1 MVDES
6 AAGSVAPLLAWAQ
19 YRVGG
24 RTVDEQE
31 RLSALRLHLATGI
44 GPRLFSALVERF
56 GSAQA
61 AAEASAGELA
71 QTPGIGEESAQK
83 IRESLDRAEPEAEL
97 ERARAAGVQLVFRGE
112 ADYPIALAYLTDA
125 PPALYVKGNLVAEDA
140 QAVGVVGMRKCSL
153 YGQDQAERIAG
164 GLARA
169 GFTIISGLA
178 RGIDSA
184 AHRGALAAGGRTIAV
199 LGNGLATVYPPE
211 NGRLA
216 DAVAAQGALVSEFPM
231 ETAPQAE
238 NFPRR
243 NRILAALGLGVVVV
257 EAGARSGALITAR
270 LAAELGKEV
279 FAVPNRVDA
288 PGAAGVHALIRD
300 GAKLVESV
308 ADILDEFPDLEVE
321 PAAGEDAPRQAGLT
335 LKANLSAEEARLME
349 VLDGEPAPLETL
361 ADRAGL
367 NAPQAA
373 GAMTLL
379 ELKGLVR
386 ALPGGRF
393 LRRQTP
399 R

>member
-1 MVDES
+1 MNDE
-6 AAGSVAPLLAWAQ
+6 
-19 YRVGG
+19 
-24 RTVDEQE
+24 E

-44 GPRLFSALVERF
+44 GPRTFSALVERF

-71 QTPGIGEESAQK
+71 ETPGIRRDSTAA

-112 ADYPIALAYLTDA
+112 AAYPIALTYLADA

-169 GFTIISGLA
+169 GFTIVSGLA
-178 RGIDSA
+178 RGIDAA

-211 NGRLA
+211 NSRLA

-257 EAGARSGALITAR
+257 EAGVRSGSLITAR

-300 GAKLVESV
+300 GAKLAESV
-308 ADILDEFPDLEVE
+308 ADILDEFPDLEVQ
-321 PAAGEDAPRQAGLT
+321 PAAGEDAPRQAGLA
-335 LKANLSAEEARLME
+335 LKANLSAEEARLLE

>member
-1 MVDES
+1 MDE
-6 AAGSVAPLLAWAQ
+6 
-19 YRVGG
+19 
-24 RTVDEQE
+24 TE

-56 GSAQA
+56 GSAEA

-71 QTPGIGEESAQK
+71 ETPGIGEESAQK
-83 IRESLDRAEPEAEL
+83 IRESLDCAEPEAEL
-97 ERARAAGVQLVFRGE
+97 DRARAAGVQLIFRGE

-125 PPALYVKGNLVAEDA
+125 PPLLYVKGTLVAEDA

-164 GLARA
+164 GLARV
-169 GFTIISGLA
+169 GFTVVSGLA

-211 NGRLA
+211 NRRLA

-243 NRILAALGLGVVVV
+243 NRILAGLGLGVVVV
-257 EAGARSGALITAR
+257 EAGVRSGSLITAR

-308 ADILDEFPDLEVE
+308 ADILDEFPDLEVQ
-321 PAAGEDAPRQAGLT
+321 PAAGEDAPRQAGLA

>member
-1 MVDES
+1 MNE
-6 AAGSVAPLLAWAQ
+6 
-19 YRVGG
+19 
-24 RTVDEQE
+24 TE
-31 RLSALRLHLATGI
+31 RLSALRLALATGI

-56 GSAQA
+56 GSAEA

-71 QTPGIGEESAQK
+71 ETPGIGQESARK

-125 PPALYVKGNLVAEDA
+125 PPLLYVKGTLVAEDA

-169 GFTIISGLA
+169 GFTIVSGLA
-178 RGIDSA
+178 RGIDAA

-211 NGRLA
+211 NRRLA
-216 DAVAAQGALVSEFPM
+216 DAVAAQGALVSEFPI

-257 EAGARSGALITAR
+257 EAGVRSGSLITAR

-321 PAAGEDAPRQAGLT
+321 PAAGEDAPRQAGLA
-335 LKANLSAEEARLME
+335 LKANLSADEARLME

-367 NAPQAA
+367 NAPRAA

>member
-1 MVDES
+1 MDE
-6 AAGSVAPLLAWAQ
+6 
-19 YRVGG
+19 
-24 RTVDEQE
+24 TE

-56 GSAQA
+56 GSAEA
-61 AAEASAGELA
+61 AAEASATDLA
-71 QTPGIGEESAQK
+71 ETPGIGEESAQK

-112 ADYPIALAYLTDA
+112 AAYPIALTYLPDA

-140 QAVGVVGMRKCSL
+140 QAMGVVGMRKCSL

-164 GLARA
+164 GLARV
-169 GFTIISGLA
+169 GFTVVSGLA

-199 LGNGLATVYPPE
+199 LGNGLATIYPPE
-211 NGRLA
+211 NRRLA

-257 EAGARSGALITAR
+257 EAGVRSGSLITAR

-308 ADILDEFPDLEVE
+308 ADILDEFPDLEVQ
-321 PAAGEDAPRQAGLT
+321 PAAGEDAPRQAGLA

-393 LRRQTP
+393 LRRHP

>member
-1 MVDES
+1 
-6 AAGSVAPLLAWAQ
+6 
-19 YRVGG
+19 
-24 RTVDEQE
+24 VDEQE

-56 GSAQA
+56 GSAEA
-61 AAEASAGELA
+61 AAEASATDLA
-71 QTPGIGEESAQK
+71 ETAGIREESAQK
-83 IRESLDRAEPEAEL
+83 IRESLDLAEPEAEL

-112 ADYPIALAYLTDA
+112 AAYPIALTYLADA

-140 QAVGVVGMRKCSL
+140 QAMGVVGMRRCSL

-164 GLARA
+164 GLARV
-169 GFTIISGLA
+169 GFTIVSGLA

-211 NGRLA
+211 NRRLA

-257 EAGARSGALITAR
+257 EAGVRSGSLITAR

-308 ADILDEFPDLEVE
+308 ADILDEFPDLEVQ
-321 PAAGEDAPRQAGLT
+321 PAAGEDVPRQAGLT

-361 ADRAGL
+361 AARAGL
-367 NAPQAA
+367 SAPQTA

>member
-1 MVDES
+1 M
-6 AAGSVAPLLAWAQ
+6 
-19 YRVGG
+19 
-24 RTVDEQE
+24 DEQE
-31 RLSALRLHLATGI
+31 RLSALRLTLATGI
-44 GPRLFSALVERF
+44 GPRTFTALVERF
-56 GSAQA
+56 GSARA
-61 AAEASAGELA
+61 AAEASARELA
-71 QTPGIGEESAQK
+71 QTNGIGEGSAQK
-83 IRESLDRAEPEAEL
+83 IRASLDRAEPEAEL
-97 ERARAAGVQLVFRGE
+97 ERARRAGVRLVFRGE
-112 ADYPIALAYLTDA
+112 AEYPIALAYLPDA
-125 PPALYVKGNLVAEDA
+125 PPVLYVRGTLAAEDA

-164 GLARA
+164 GLART
-169 GFTIISGLA
+169 GFTIVSGLA

-257 EAGARSGALITAR
+257 EAGVRSGSLITAR

-321 PAAGEDAPRQAGLT
+321 PAAGEDAPRQAGLA

-349 VLDGEPAPLETL
+349 VLDAEPAPLETL

-367 NAPQAA
+367 DAPQAA

-393 LRRQTP
+393 LRR
-399 R
+399 